1 MGVRTL
7 ILSDLHLGRGW
18 SASGTRPAIESL
30 AELWQDVDHLV
41 LNGDVAEI
49 HHPKLWATAAR
60 SLMHLID
67 RCDHDGVAL
76 TVLSGNHDPWL
87 SSRRHLLLAGGRVLV
102 THGDVMHPA
111 VAPWSPAAGRMRRA
125 YHAAVDRLPREI
137 RDRLEGRLDAARH
150 ASFAEWDD
158 EEAIREEAG
167 RSTVGQMLMRPWSI
181 AQVLLYWRAF
191 PRLAADFAAAH
202 TPEADIVVT
211 GHTHRPGRW
220 RIGDRVVLNTGSFV
234 APVRPRAVLLAD
246 DAISLHRI
254 VRHRDSWLRLP
265 RADHRIELPAG
276 TDMGVPEHDPD
287 LDAIIAATASTTTTT
302 TGTTTTDP
310 DAGPADTGPEAAS
323 GLHVLR

>member
-18 SASGTRPAIESL
+18 SAAGTRPAIESL

-49 HHPKLWATAAR
+49 HHPKLWPIAAR

-111 VAPWSPAAGRMRRA
+111 VAPWSPAAGRMRQA

-158 EEAIREEAG
+158 EDAIRREAG
-167 RSTVGQMLMRPWSI
+167 RSTIGHMLLRPWSI

-191 PRLAADFAAAH
+191 PKLAAEFAAAH
-202 TPEADIVVT
+202 TPEARIVVT

-220 RIGDRVVLNTGSFV
+220 RIGERIVLNTGSFV

-246 DAISLHRI
+246 DAVSMHRI
-254 VRHRDSWLRLP
+254 IRHRDGWMRLP
-265 RADHRIELPAG
+265 EPEHRVELPAG
-276 TDMGVPEHDPD
+276 TDMGVPETGPD
-287 LDAIIAATASTTTTT
+287 LDASIRAAANSAA
-302 TGTTTTDP
+302 GAAGAADRP
-310 DAGPADTGPEAAS
+310 AADDATAAS

>member
-18 SASGTRPAIESL
+18 SASGTRPAIEAL

-67 RCDHDGVAL
+67 RCDHDGVSL

-102 THGDVMHPA
+102 THCDVMHPA

-125 YHAAVDRLPREI
+125 YHAAVDRLPHEI
-137 RDRLEGRLDAARH
+137 RGQLEGRLDAARH

-158 EEAIREEAG
+158 EDAIRREAG
-167 RSTVGQMLMRPWSI
+167 RSTIGHMLLRPWSI

-191 PRLAADFAAAH
+191 PKLAAEFAAAH
-202 TPEADIVVT
+202 APKAEIVIT

-220 RIGDRVVLNTGSFV
+220 RIGDRTVLNTGSFV
-234 APVRPRAVLLAD
+234 APVRPCAVLLAD
-246 DAISLHRI
+246 DAVSLHRVI
-254 VRHRDSWLRLP
+254 RHRDGWLRLP
-265 RADHRIELPAG
+265 EPEHRMELPAG
-276 TDMGVPEHDPD
+276 TDMGVPETDPD
-287 LDAIIAATASTTTTT
+287 LDASIRAAM
-302 TGTTTTDP
+302 GTTTENGADVDADAAATD
-310 DAGPADTGPEAAS
+310 S